1 MSWVLD
7 GPWQRREV
15 VWPSVRVI
23 AGLIGIWV
31 AYVGCSGTLEGE
43 KQSWWLAIGGIALI
57 VSLTGVAGWVRV
69 GLRNLRHLEKLML
82 GTARAQFAGA
92 AAAISA
98 DEHRAHEGETT
109 ALVALSGAGAAGGT
123 LVHRADCLLVA
134 GKPVQ
139 TVSSGTRLESCG
151 MCAR

>member
-15 VWPSVRVI
+15 VWPSARLG

-31 AYVGCSGTLEGE
+31 AYVGCSGTLDAD
-43 KQSWWLAIGGIALI
+43 KQSWWLAIGGLALV
-57 VSLTGVAGWVRV
+57 VSLSGVAGWIRV

-98 DEHRAHEGETT
+98 DARRAQQADSS
-109 ALVALSGAGAAGGT
+109 ALVALSAATGAT

-134 GKPVQ
+134 GKAVRP
-139 TVSSGTRLESCG
+139 VSSGETALSTCG
-151 MCAR
+151 MCES

>member
-1 MSWVLD
+1 MTFVLD

-15 VWPSVRVI
+15 VWPSVRMI

-31 AYVGCSGTLEGE
+31 AYFGCSGTLDDA

-57 VSLTGVAGWVRV
+57 VSLSGVAGWIRV
-69 GLRNLRHLEKLML
+69 GLGNLRHLEKLML

-98 DEHRAHEGETT
+98 DTQRVHEADSS
-109 ALVALSGAGAAGGT
+109 ALVSLPGAT

-134 GKPVQ
+134 GKSVQ
-139 TVSSGTRLESCG
+139 PVSSGSRLDKCG
-151 MCAR
+151 MCQR